1 MAQMVTV
8 NQLKRNTKKTTELVV
23 DVFNTIV
30 SSIAADSDV
39 DVELATVFDK
49 AESDIAVIK
58 ATLGVTNN

>member
-30 SSIAADSDV
+30 SRIAADSDV